1 MIAQTFNGGQ
11 TMDREQITWISDL
24 MLKALC
30 GAITILLGVAVSSL
44 QSMNAEIKELN
55 VSVNSLST
63 ESRVVS
69 STIESL
75 AYRVSKVEAEQ
86 EKIREKII
94 DIRAK
99 K

>member
-1 MIAQTFNGGQ
+1 MFLKVMCTMITAF
-11 TMDREQITWISDL
+11 
-24 MLKALC
+24 
-30 GAITILLGVAVSSL
+30 LGVAVSSL

-55 VSVNSLST
+55 VSVNNLST

-94 DIRAK
+94 DIKTK

>member
-1 MIAQTFNGGQ
+1 VKADLVSPGF
-11 TMDREQITWISDL
+11 ISDL
-24 MLKALC
+24 FLKVMC
-30 GAITILLGVAVSSL
+30 TMITAFLGVAVSSL

-55 VSVNSLST
+55 VSVNNLST

-94 DIRAK
+94 DIKTK

>member
-1 MIAQTFNGGQ
+1 MLAETLNGGLA
-11 TMDREQITWISDL
+11 MDREQITWLSDL

-55 VSVNSLST
+55 VSVNNLST

-75 AYRVSKVEAEQ
+75 AHRVSKVEAEQ

-94 DIRAK
+94 DIKTK